1 MPMSEVQAPVH
12 EWTVHEWTRQEYERM
27 VAAGVFHPRERV
39 ELVDGE
45 VVDMTPQTSQHSTA
59 VQLLQEAL
67 RAAFPQGY
75 VIRVQMPLALD
86 LRSEPEPDIA
96 VVAGNAVDFRDA
108 HPDAAV
114 LVVEA
119 ADSSLAYDRTEK
131 ARIYAMNGIADYWI
145 VNLVDNC
152 VEVHRDPGGGS
163 YRQVSRYRPDDRV
176 SPLTNPAVSIE
187 ISAILS

>member
-1 MPMSEVQAPVH
+1 MSEVQAPVH
-12 EWTVHEWTRQEYERM
+12 ELTRVHEWTRQEYERM

-39 ELVDGE
+39 ELIDGE
-45 VVDMTPQTSQHSTA
+45 VVGKTPQTSQHSTA

-75 VIRVQMPLALD
+75 VIRVQMPLALG

-114 LVVEA
+114 LVIEVS
-119 ADSSLAYDRTEK
+119 DSSLAYDRTEK

-152 VEVHRDPGGGS
+152 VEVHRDPEGGS
-163 YRQVSRYRPDDRV
+163 YRHVSSYRPDDRV
-176 SPLTNPAVSIE
+176 SPLTNPAGSIE